1 MEERGAASTREKK
14 EKKKK
19 KRKKKGDDD
28 DDDEE
33 EEQVVAL
40 RGRGGVSA
48 SKDGVKISCDASLL
62 AANQEQN
69 VARSREQG
77 IAYLY

>member
-1 MEERGAASTREKK
+1 MEERGAASTR

-28 DDDEE
+28 DDDD
-33 EEQVVAL
+33 EQVVAL

-62 AANQEQN
+62 AANEEPN